1 MKKISDLT
9 DLINII
15 VTGSPWVLLLALILF
30 ICIYPEKV
38 EKIASLFYKLFSSYS
53 IRMEKA
59 HISKDIQFKLN
70 SFRKEMNKECEDL
83 VPYKTEIK
91 FVRPTSIRHEI
102 IKHKD
107 KKLVIIM
114 KNKKNQDENF
124 IKAALISTEKSL
136 IPNARRYVDNQLMR
150 SIDLQYVKNM
160 IITNKKILMNYF
172 IDKCLGPELKDNEN
186 LETSL
191 RILQKLSEQ
200 GVFTRILL
208 QELKDYGMNF
218 YPALSKEE
226 NLKEPKR
233 FFKSLEELANKEHQV
248 DINPDFIGEH
258 IRVSLILVGRPHVI
272 FKRGGMNINP
282 YINWIFKCEE
292 KGAKTAYLLAIG
304 NNIKAI
310 KTICNRLDLMPE
322 RYKKSS
328 ESNYN
333 AQFNNKQYKAR
344 CTRYYIL
351 KNN

>member
-1 MKKISDLT
+1 MSELMDLL
-9 DLINII
+9 DII
-15 VTGSPWVLLLALILF
+15 IKGGPWVLLVVLILF

-38 EKIASLFYKLFSSYS
+38 EKLASFFYKIFSSLS
-53 IRMEKA
+53 INMEKA

-124 IKAALISTEKSL
+124 IKAAMISTEKSL
-136 IPNARRYVDNQLMR
+136 IPNARRYIDNQLMR

-160 IITNKKILMNYF
+160 IVANKKILMNYF
-172 IDKCLGPELKDNEN
+172 IDKCLGPELKEDEN
-186 LETSL
+186 LELSL
-191 RILQKLSEQ
+191 RILQKLSER

-208 QELKDYGMNF
+208 QEFKEYGMNF

-226 NLKEPKR
+226 YLKEPIR
-233 FFKSLEELANKEHQV
+233 FFEALKELANKEHQV

-258 IRVSLILVGRPHVI
+258 IRVSLILVGRPQVI
-272 FKRGGMNINP
+272 FKHGGIDIDP
-282 YINWIFKCEE
+282 YVNWIFKCEE

-304 NNIKAI
+304 RNVAAI
-310 KTICNRLDLMPE
+310 KMICNRLDLMPE
-322 RYKKSS
+322 RFEKSS
-328 ESNYN
+328 ESNFN
-333 AQFNNKQYKAR
+333 VQFDNKKYKAK
-344 CTRYYIL
+344 CTRYYFL
-351 KNN
+351 ENN